1 MNILQAMNIKQI
13 LSENI
18 SKRRKKLGLTQAALA
33 ERLHLSKDA
42 MIRIENGKISP
53 KISRLPSIARNLQ
66 CTVADLMRP
75 YTEQKPEKA
84 EIIIDSLVGLSDE
97 AQDIIVKL
105 VVESSRV
112 LHGSCDKS

>member
-1 MNILQAMNIKQI
+1 MDIKQI

-18 SKRRKKLGLTQAALA
+18 YKRRKKLGLTQAALA

-97 AQDIIVKL
+97 AQDAIVNL
-105 VVESSRV
+105 VIESARV
-112 LHGSCDKS
+112 LHGSLDKS